1 MMDVIAWCA
10 RFAVLLLVL
19 MVGVLVGQRSVTAQH
34 SGLPEQPRIVVGR
47 YEMNGFGWVVPCV
60 ASDDQWVCGWSE
72 AVVPDAPSV
81 SHVVDNPVTSGLDR

>member
-1 MMDVIAWCA
+1 
-10 RFAVLLLVL
+10 
-19 MVGVLVGQRSVTAQH
+19 
-34 SGLPEQPRIVVGR
+34 VVGR